1 MPKLWGGRF
10 SKSLDEAM
18 EQFNASIPFDWQL
31 WEADIQGSMAYARAL
46 ARTGLISESER
57 DQLLSGLAQIADE
70 FAAGQFEIRLQDEDI
85 HTAVE
90 QRLGELVGDVAGKL
104 HTGRSRNDQVAT
116 DTRLFTLAQID
127 TLINLLQD
135 VQTAIIEQAERH
147 LELVMPGYTHVQQ
160 AQPVLFSHWIMS
172 FFWMLQ
178 RDMER
183 LVQLHE
189 RTSVCPLGAGALA
202 GNAFGL
208 DREQV
213 AADLGF
219 AHVSPNSIDA
229 VSDRDYIAEFLFWG
243 ALLQVHLSR
252 LAEDLIIWSSREY
265 GFVSLDDSF
274 ATGSS
279 IMPQKRNPDS
289 MELLRGKAGRLIGNL
304 VGLLTTLKGIPSAYD
319 KDLQEDKE
327 PLFDTIETLNLALPV
342 AAGAI
347 RTMRVNAAAIEAALD
362 DGLLATDL
370 ADYLVRKGIPFRQS
384 HHLVGAAVKRG
395 ETLGLPLRDL
405 PLSEYQAIS
414 DVFAADVYEVFSFG
428 QAVALKNVT
437 GGTAIEAVEKQIA
450 QARSLLTQQ
459 GDAAS

>member
-57 DQLLSGLAQIADE
+57 DQLLSGLVQIADE

-135 VQTAIIEQAERH
+135 AQTAIIEQAERH